1 MKYRFRRRIFYTLFM
16 LVDRLFLLV
25 PYHLAIKFGK
35 FSGKLIYIMLGR
47 YRRLTK
53 EHLRRAFGSGKS
65 EKEISKIARS
75 IFINIG
81 MSIAEILSLPKIKKR
96 LDSLIDIDGIERL
109 DKVLAAGHGAIVI
122 SAHFGN
128 WELIP
133 IIFAHKGYSSNII
146 ARPIYYEKYNE
157 WVSFMRNSMGVNIIY
172 RTDSPK
178 KILKLLHNNEI
189 IGITPDQ
196 DIDSVEG
203 IFVDF
208 FGRKAYT
215 PSAPVKL
222 AMAANSP
229 IVPMF
234 IVRKGLKHTIYVEEP
249 ISIEIGDDKD
259 AIIRKYTQRWSDIIE
274 ARIRAHPAHWVW
286 MHRRWK
292 TRPPVI
298 RQA

>member
-1 MKYRFRRRIFYTLFM
+1 MKYRFRRRIFYTLFT
-16 LVDRLFLLV
+16 LIDRLFLLM

-35 FSGKLIYIMLGR
+35 FSGKFICIILGR

-53 EHLRRAFGSGKS
+53 KHLRIAFGSGKS

-75 IFINIG
+75 VFINIG
-81 MSIAEILSLPKIKKR
+81 ISVAEILSLPKIKNK
-96 LDSLIDIDGIERL
+96 LGSIIDINGVERL
-109 DKVLAAGHGAIVI
+109 DKVLTTGRGAIVI

-133 IIFAHKGYSSNII
+133 IVFASKGYSSNVI

-189 IGITPDQ
+189 IGIMPDQ

-208 FGRKAYT
+208 FGRKTYT

-222 AMAANSP
+222 AIAANCP

-249 ISIEIGDDKD
+249 IFIEQGDDKD
-259 AIIRKYTQRWSDIIE
+259 AIIRKYTQKWSDIIE
-274 ARIRAHPAHWVW
+274 ARIRAHPDHWVW
-286 MHRRWK
+286 MHKRWK
-292 TRPPVI
+292 TNPPVTG
-298 RQA
+298 

>member
-16 LVDRLFLLV
+16 LADRLFLLI
-25 PYHLAIKFGK
+25 PYHLVIKFGK
-35 FSGKLIYIMLGR
+35 FSGKFIYIMLGR

-53 EHLRRAFGSGKS
+53 EHLRIAFGSSKS
-65 EKEISKIARS
+65 EEEISKIARS
-75 IFINIG
+75 VFMNIG
-81 MSIAEILSLPKIKKR
+81 MSIAEVLSLPKIKNK
-96 LDSLIDIDGIERL
+96 LPSMIDIDGIERL
-109 DKVLAAGHGAIVI
+109 DKVLAAGRGAIVI

-133 IIFAHKGYSSNII
+133 IIFASKGYSSNII

-178 KILKLLHNNEI
+178 KILKLLRNNEM
-189 IGITPDQ
+189 IGVTPDQ

-203 IFVDF
+203 IFVNF

-222 AMAANSP
+222 AIAANAP

-249 ISIEIGDDKD
+249 ILIEQGGDKD
-259 AIIRKYTQRWSDIIE
+259 ATIKKYTRKWSDIIE
-274 ARIRAHPAHWVW
+274 AHIRAHPDHWVW

-292 TRPPVI
+292 TRPAAT
-298 RQA
+298 R